1 MIPEAAR
8 KYVYYEE
15 PGIVLLHGDCLEIL
29 PMLEE
34 GSIDLVLTDPPY
46 GIGVNKMNLGGGG
59 VAPHKHFQH
68 DKSETWD
75 DKGFDIVGA
84 SFCIRVSKEQ
94 ILWGAN
100 HYAQYLP
107 NSRGWLVW
115 DKRGAEQ
122 ENQFKNDFADC
133 ELAWSSISMPIRKL
147 KHLWNGM
154 WQENMAKKE
163 KRMHPTQKPVRLME
177 WCLNFV
183 PDANLILDP
192 FLGSG
197 TTAVAAKQLGRK
209 CIGIEIESKYLD
221 IAIERLRQEQL
232 F

>member
-1 MIPEAAR
+1 MIPDSVR
-8 KYVYYEE
+8 KYVYYAEL
-15 PGIVLLHGDCLEIL
+15 GIILLHGDCLEIL
-29 PMLEE
+29 PLLDDD
-34 GSIDLVLTDPPY
+34 SVDLVLTDPPY
-46 GIGVNKMNLGGGG
+46 GIGVNKMNLGGGGG

-115 DKRGAEQ
+115 DKRGEM
-122 ENQFKNDFADC
+122 NGNDFADC
-133 ELAWSSISMPIRKL
+133 ELAWTSLEMPVRKL
-147 KHLWNGM
+147 THVWNGM
-154 WQENMAKKE
+154 LQQTGMKKE
-163 KRMHPTQKPVRLME
+163 KRAHPTQKPTRLME

-183 PDANLILDP
+183 PDADIVLDP

-197 TTAVAAKQLGRK
+197 TTAVACKQLGRK
-209 CIGIEIESKYLD
+209 CIGIELEKKYLD